1 MPTYTDEIKHLKA
14 MIAAIKAE
22 VPKMKNERKGV
33 STRLQAVMG
42 RLNAALGAAEKYEA
56 KLVDDANNFAGD
68 LQFLEAADED
78 IDALKV
84 LIQATVKAK
93 DEAALQKDVKNGAY
107 EYCGNDSSVKWRAD
121 LEPQRDA
128 LLKALK
134 KQLAGAENIGKKVT
148 EAYPSAEAKL
158 EKHLDKQ
165 AAAVK
170 AIDDL
175 LTKLDAIEI

>member
-1 MPTYTDEIKHLKA
+1 MPTYTNEIKHLKA
-14 MIAAIKAE
+14 MIASIKAE
-22 VPKMKNERKGV
+22 VPKLKSERKGV
-33 STRLQAVMG
+33 STRLQAVVG
-42 RLNAALGAAEKYEA
+42 RLNAALSAAEKYEA
-56 KLVDDANNFAGD
+56 KLLDDANNFLGN
-68 LQFLEAADED
+68 LNFLEGADED
-78 IDALKV
+78 IDALKE

-93 DEAALQKDVKNGAY
+93 DEAALQKDVKKGAH
-107 EYCGNDSSVKWRAD
+107 EYCSNDSSVKWKLPLD
-121 LEPQRDA
+121 PQRDA

-134 KQLAGAENIGKKVT
+134 KQLATAEHIGKQVT
-148 EAYPSAEAKL
+148 GAYPDAEAKL